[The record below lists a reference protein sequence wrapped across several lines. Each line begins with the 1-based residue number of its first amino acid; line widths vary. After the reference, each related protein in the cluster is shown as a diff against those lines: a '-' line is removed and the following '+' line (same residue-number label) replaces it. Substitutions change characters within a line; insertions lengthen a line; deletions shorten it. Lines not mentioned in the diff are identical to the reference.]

1 VAARRR
7 KEGTPTKRRTGAG
20 LGDERSGS
28 DMYHTD
34 KAFEAELTELREK
47 LLTVG
52 GIVEQAI
59 VRSVRALAERDSNL
73 AREVIENDR
82 RVNLLEVEIDELS
95 IRMLALRQPAASDL
109 RFITLALKIVTDL
122 ERIGDLAVNV
132 AERAMELNEEAP
144 IRPYVD
150 IPRMAEIAEKMLTMA
165 LDAFVASDAA
175 KARAVLARDDEVDE
189 LYHTVFSELVEL
201 MKEDPGITKRAM
213 AILFIAKHLERI
225 ADHATNVAEMV
236 IYFVEGR
243 DVRHPRSRE
252 TPGAEG

>member
-1 VAARRR
+1 
-7 KEGTPTKRRTGAG
+7 
-20 LGDERSGS
+20 
-28 DMYHTD
+28 MYHTD

-59 VRSVRALAERDSNL
+59 VRSVRALAERDSSL

-132 AERAMELNEEAP
+132 AERAIQLNDEAP

-150 IPRMAEIAEKMLTMA
+150 IPRMATIAEEMLTKA
-165 LDAFVASDAA
+165 LDAFVAGDAA
-175 KARAVLARDDEVDE
+175 KARAVLAQDDEVDD
-189 LYHTVFSELVEL
+189 LYHTVFRELVEL
-201 MKEDPGITKRAM
+201 MTADSSITPRAM

-243 DVRHPRSRE
+243 DVRHPRSR
-252 TPGAEG
+252 GSVA